1 MQDANTR
8 VRVPVIMGSSVTRR
22 AAVIGTCFF
31 FLFSLS
37 SNRPSFL
44 FELFRERS
52 LVAREDEFPRVQIVV
67 KLTVPVKMD
76 VNLTYARG
84 TSELTIREFL
94 YLVLYFVYGIGF

>member
-1 MQDANTR
+1 MQIAMR

-22 AAVIGTCFF
+22 AAVIGTCF
-31 FLFSLS
+31 LLLPLLSLS

-84 TSELTIREFL
+84 TTS
-94 YLVLYFVYGIGF
+94 

>member
-22 AAVIGTCFF
+22 AAVIGTCFLLLPLPSLLKPTLLFVGAF
-31 FLFSLS
+31 FVNGHSLH
-37 SNRPSFL
+37 
-44 FELFRERS
+44 
-52 LVAREDEFPRVQIVV
+52 VKDEFPRVQIVV

-84 TSELTIREFL
+84 TSELTIPCVSLPRTA
-94 YLVLYFVYGIGF
+94 